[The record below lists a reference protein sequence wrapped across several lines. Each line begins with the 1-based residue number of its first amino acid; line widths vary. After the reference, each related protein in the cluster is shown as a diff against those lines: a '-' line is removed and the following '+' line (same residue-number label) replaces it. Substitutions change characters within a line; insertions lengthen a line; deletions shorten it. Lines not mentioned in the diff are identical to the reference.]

1 MKVEGELNLV
11 DYAIAVFNAAESK
24 GDAVKDV
31 VKQFLYNLW
40 QLSDTF
46 DPADEK
52 KHLKEGIFT
61 RHSKELDDQDT
72 PYHVMDPVV
81 TAVSI
86 LTRFSNF
93 T

>member
-1 MKVEGELNLV
+1 MKVEEELNLV
-11 DYAIAVFNAAESK
+11 NYAIVVFNAAESK
-24 GDAVKDV
+24 GDAVKDWRGS
-31 VKQFLYNLW
+31 LYNVW

-52 KHLKEGIFT
+52 KYLKEGIFT

-81 TAVSI
+81 TANHNR
-86 LTRFSNF
+86 TC
-93 T
+93 